1 MEELYGDFDPL
12 SQSWTDGL
20 ASTIMREYVNLEN
33 FDKKWVN
40 IEIEFRIKIKLIF
53 LKKTKQLG
61 GV

>member
-1 MEELYGDFDPL
+1 
-12 SQSWTDGL
+12 
-20 ASTIMREYVNLEN
+20 MREYVNLEN